1 MKLLHRAW
9 ADLDRRVRDRQNYF
23 RVQVGSAIALGVG
36 LFVSAIFLAGWLDS
50 LDGLL
55 ARFLFGDFESVN
67 GLVQDRGVAIIMIFM
82 VALLAGATIPHT
94 RALTAAALSIIYFA
108 MYLSYAYRYFSEGI
122 RVQPIYPLLA
132 LVLTFIGAMT
142 FRYFSIERPRAFISR
157 LFHQAAPPDSVERV
171 LTVFDAGALPL
182 QGARRRVTVMYVDL
196 RDLRLLAETLDAVAL
211 IELFNRYVT
220 RIVAMVFQNE
230 GFVTKQAGDT
240 TLAAWNLV
248 LDQPDHAVRAARA
261 ATEIKREIRTINL
274 ELLKENSIEIGVGV
288 ATGSVVIGRIHI
300 PTRAE
305 FALIGEVVTLA
316 ERMAMKTDRG
326 VFVDPPTREVIQG
339 EFDTRQVNPIRLRRK
354 TDPQIVWEI
363 VEVVEPEEEPSEE
376 PAESVPQPN

>member
-1 MKLLHRAW
+1 MKLLHRAR

-36 LFVSAIFLAGWLDS
+36 LFVSAIFLAGWLDP

-171 LTVFDAGALPL
+171 LTVFDAGALP
-182 QGARRRVTVMYVDL
+182 
-196 RDLRLLAETLDAVAL
+196 
-211 IELFNRYVT
+211 F
-220 RIVAMVFQNE
+220 
-230 GFVTKQAGDT
+230 
-240 TLAAWNLV
+240 
-248 LDQPDHAVRAARA
+248 
-261 ATEIKREIRTINL
+261 
-274 ELLKENSIEIGVGV
+274 
-288 ATGSVVIGRIHI
+288 
-300 PTRAE
+300 
-305 FALIGEVVTLA
+305 
-316 ERMAMKTDRG
+316 
-326 VFVDPPTREVIQG
+326 
-339 EFDTRQVNPIRLRRK
+339 
-354 TDPQIVWEI
+354 
-363 VEVVEPEEEPSEE
+363 
-376 PAESVPQPN
+376 

>member
-248 LDQPDHAVRAARA
+248 LDQPDHALRAARA
-261 ATEIKREIRTINL
+261 ATEIKREIRAINL

-326 VFVDPPTREVIQG
+326 VFVDPPTRELIAD
-339 EFDTRQVNPIRLRRK
+339 EFDSRQVNPIRLRRK

-363 VEVVEPEEEPSEE
+363 VEVIAPEEEPSEE

>member
-1 MKLLHRAW
+1 
-9 ADLDRRVRDRQNYF
+9 
-23 RVQVGSAIALGVG
+23 
-36 LFVSAIFLAGWLDS
+36 
-50 LDGLL
+50 
-55 ARFLFGDFESVN
+55 
-67 GLVQDRGVAIIMIFM
+67 
-82 VALLAGATIPHT
+82 
-94 RALTAAALSIIYFA
+94 
-108 MYLSYAYRYFSEGI
+108 
-122 RVQPIYPLLA
+122 
-132 LVLTFIGAMT
+132 
-142 FRYFSIERPRAFISR
+142 
-157 LFHQAAPPDSVERV
+157 
-171 LTVFDAGALPL
+171 
-182 QGARRRVTVMYVDL
+182 
-196 RDLRLLAETLDAVAL
+196 
-211 IELFNRYVT
+211 LFNRYVT

>member
-1 MKLLHRAW
+1 MKLLHRAR

-36 LFVSAIFLAGWLDS
+36 LFVSAIFLAGWLDP

-182 QGARRRVTVMYVDL
+182 KGARRRVTVMYVDL

-220 RIVAMVFQNE
+220 RIVAIVFQNE

-240 TLAAWNLV
+240 TLAVWNLV
-248 LDQPDHAVRAARA
+248 LDQPDHALRAARA
-261 ATEIKREIRTINL
+261 ATEIKREIRAINL

-300 PTRAE
+300 PKRAE

-326 VFVDPPTREVIQG
+326 VFVDPPTRELIAG
-339 EFDTRQVNPIRLRRK
+339 EFDSRQVNPIRLRRK

-363 VEVVEPEEEPSEE
+363 VEVIAPEEEPSEE

>member
-23 RVQVGSAIALGVG
+23 RVQVGSAIALGAG
-36 LFVSAIFLAGWLDS
+36 LFISALFLAGWLDP
-50 LDGLL
+50 LDDLL
-55 ARFLFGDFESVN
+55 AQFLFGDVEAVN
-67 GLVQDRGVAIIMIFM
+67 LLVQDRGVAIIMIFM

-248 LDQPDHAVRAARA
+248 LDQPDHALRAARA
-261 ATEIKREIRTINL
+261 ATEIKREIRAINL

-326 VFVDPPTREVIQG
+326 VFVDPPTRELIAD
-339 EFDTRQVNPIRLRRK
+339 EFDSRQVNPIRLRRK

-363 VEVVEPEEEPSEE
+363 VEVIAPEEEPSEE

>member
-1 MKLLHRAW
+1 MKLLHRTR

-36 LFVSAIFLAGWLDS
+36 LFVSAIFLAGWLDP

-182 QGARRRVTVMYVDL
+182 KGARRRVTVMYVDL

-220 RIVAMVFQNE
+220 RIVAIVFQNE

-240 TLAAWNLV
+240 TLAVWNLV
-248 LDQPDHAVRAARA
+248 LDQPDHALRAARA
-261 ATEIKREIRTINL
+261 ATEIKREIRAINL

-300 PTRAE
+300 PKRAE

-326 VFVDPPTREVIQG
+326 VFVDPPTRELIAG
-339 EFDTRQVNPIRLRRK
+339 EFDSRQVNPIRLRRK

-363 VEVVEPEEEPSEE
+363 VEVIAPEEEPSEE